1 MNTHLEPGYTLRRPT
16 NNDIAAI
23 IEILRAF
30 DNAET
35 GEPDAYSVEDI
46 LSDWEDL
53 DRTRDIW
60 LVIAPDDTPCG
71 YATLTLV
78 QKSGRIF
85 ADGYVHPAHYG
96 HGIGTTLV
104 ELMEARAAEVM
115 TTLAEGSRLVLVNNI
130 IASSPASRALLE
142 THGYTLTRVYFRM
155 SITLD
160 APAPQPAWPDGAVVR
175 TCENNQDDLYRAYQT
190 IEEGFQD
197 HWAHTP
203 RSFEKWLHHMQRE
216 QFDPTLW
223 FLAYSGNETIGAIL
237 CRVRADGHGW
247 VEQLAV
253 RRPWR
258 KHGLGTALLYHAF
271 AAFQHRNIPRI
282 GLAVDGQSLTGAQR
296 LYERA
301 GMHVTMRIGRYEK
314 ELRSGSDLLFSAF
327 QDTADL

>member
-1 MNTHLEPGYTLRRPT
+1 MDTHLQPSYTIRRPT
-16 NNDIAAI
+16 DSDIAAI
-23 IEILRAF
+23 IVVLRAF
-30 DNAET
+30 DIAET
-35 GEPDAYSVEDI
+35 GEADAYSAEDI

-60 LVIAPDDTPCG
+60 LVIAPDGTLCG
-71 YATLTLV
+71 YATLTLK

-96 HGIGTTLV
+96 RGIGTTLV
-104 ELMEARAAEVM
+104 ELMEARATEVM
-115 TTLAEGSRLVLVNNI
+115 ATLAEGPRLVLVNNI
-130 IASSPASRALLE
+130 VASSPASRALLE
-142 THGYTLTRVYFRM
+142 SHGYTLTRVYFRM

-160 APAPQPAWPDGAVVR
+160 APAPQPAWPSGIVVR
-175 TCENNQDDLYRAYQT
+175 TCKNAQDDLYQAYQT

-203 RSFEKWLHHMQRE
+203 RSFEEWRHHMQRE
-216 QFDPTLW
+216 AFDPTLW
-223 FLAYSGNETIGAIL
+223 FLAYSGTETIGAML
-237 CRVRADGHGW
+237 CRVREDGYGW

-258 KHGLGTALLYHAF
+258 KQGLGIALLYHAF

-296 LYERA
+296 LYERV

-314 ELRSGSDLLFSAF
+314 ELRPGYETHKTPA
-327 QDTADL
+327 